1 MQLFDEFVYWQLVV
15 WPLKGN
21 LSQLIWFCGLSLI
34 QFIFDWAVQANLFFI
49 LNQTMGF
56 ILSYCYYYF
65 HKRLISVNNLRST
78 GINIE
83 EWGGDN
89 YFFSMMAGTVGWKA
103 NKRKFLPKKYKRGI
117 KVSHLKVYSC
127 LFPVL

>member
-1 MQLFDEFVYWQLVV
+1 
-15 WPLKGN
+15 
-21 LSQLIWFCGLSLI
+21 
-34 QFIFDWAVQANLFFI
+34 
-49 LNQTMGF
+49 MGF

-89 YFFSMMAGTVGWKA
+89 YFFSMMAGRFAVLKY
-103 NKRKFLPKKYKRGI
+103 RKTWVKSKEKEILTEKI
-117 KVSHLKVYSC
+117 
-127 LFPVL
+127 